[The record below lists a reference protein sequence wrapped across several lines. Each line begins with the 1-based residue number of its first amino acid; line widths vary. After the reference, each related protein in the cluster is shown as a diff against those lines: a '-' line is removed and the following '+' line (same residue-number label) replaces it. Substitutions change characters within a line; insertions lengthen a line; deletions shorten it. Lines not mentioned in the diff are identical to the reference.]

1 MIQRIQSLYL
11 LCVAAL
17 LSFWLHLPLG
27 RFLYEGNEYIF
38 RLTGISSLNPDADKL
53 MAKTWPLLILTILTI
68 VIALVTIFFYKKRM
82 IQIRLSVFNFILLVG
97 LEGLWGYYMYQVKSA
112 LNVPAN
118 FSIIDVFPLVA
129 AFFTFMALRRIA
141 RDEAIVRSMDRLR

>member
-1 MIQRIQSLYL
+1 
-11 LCVAAL
+11 
-17 LSFWLHLPLG
+17 
-27 RFLYEGNEYIF
+27 
-38 RLTGISSLNPDADKL
+38 